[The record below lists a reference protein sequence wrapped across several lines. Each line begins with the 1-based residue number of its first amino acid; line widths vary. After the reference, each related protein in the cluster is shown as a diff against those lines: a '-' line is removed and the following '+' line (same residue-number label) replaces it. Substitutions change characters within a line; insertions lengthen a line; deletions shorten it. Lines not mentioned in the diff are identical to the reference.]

1 MALGGAPALRG
12 HARTV
17 GMTMIWTAVER
28 RAAAALLV
36 GLAGFLLLDGPGA
49 TLAGGLALLAGLSAP
64 RLALIGTYLALPL
77 VVQTR
82 PLGPLAVSASELLL
96 LVAAAGT
103 VARLPR
109 DRRPIGSRFDL
120 TIALLL
126 GSALLSLLVTE
137 YFRLSLRELRTL
149 ILEPVLS
156 FYLLLYWFPGRAI
169 GLPLAGLLAGAV
181 GIALAG
187 LLGLPFGWGTSTA
200 EGVAR
205 LQALYPSANHLGLLL
220 GRALPWLIALAWLV
234 RRWRWPALSGAALV
248 TTALAATFSL
258 GSWLGSGAAL
268 LFVVGALGG
277 RRLLALAAV
286 GAGLIGLAALALLR
300 VERVWSHLQPG
311 SGTTY
316 FRLQVWQ
323 SALAMVRDHPLLGVG
338 LDNFLYLYQQDYI
351 LPGALAEP
359 NLSHPHNFALHFW
372 LQLGLLGLVAALWL
386 IGSALRLA
394 WRALSGTCDPLT
406 RALVVGAIGSL
417 IDFLLHGSIDNSYF
431 LPDLALVFWLTMAII
446 DQCRP
451 ATMTGYVGRQ
461 RGDHGC

>member
-1 MALGGAPALRG
+1 MAFPGTSAVRG
-12 HARTV
+12 DARTV
-17 GMTMIWTAVER
+17 GMTTVER
-28 RAAAALLV
+28 RAAAALLI
-36 GLAGFLLLDGPGA
+36 GMAGFLLLDGPGA
-49 TLAGGLALLAGLSAP
+49 TVAGGLALLAGLSAP
-64 RLALIGTYLALPL
+64 RLALISAYLALPL

-82 PLGPLAVSASELLL
+82 PLGPLAVSASELLVL
-96 LVAAAGT
+96 AAAAGT

-109 DRRPIGSRFDL
+109 DRRPLGSSVDL
-120 TIALLL
+120 PTALLL
-126 GSALLSLLVTE
+126 VSALLSLLVTE

-187 LLGLPFGWGTSTA
+187 LVGLPFGWGTSPA

-220 GRALPWLIALAWLV
+220 GRTLPWLIALAWLV
-234 RRWRWPALSGAALV
+234 GRWRWLALSGAAMV
-248 TTALAATFSL
+248 VAALAATFSL
-258 GSWLGSGAAL
+258 GAWLGSGAAV
-268 LFVVGALGG
+268 LFVFGALGG
-277 RRLLALAAV
+277 RRLLALAAG
-286 GAGLIGLAALALLR
+286 GASLVGLAALALLR

-311 SGTTY
+311 SGTSF

-323 SALAMVRDHPLLGVG
+323 SAGRMVHDHPLLGVG

-359 NLSHPHNFALHFW
+359 NLSHPHNFVLHFW
-372 LQLGLLGLVAALWL
+372 LQLGLAGLVAALWL
-386 IGSALRLA
+386 IGSAFWLA
-394 WRALSGTCDPLT
+394 WRTLGRTSDPLI

-431 LPDLALVFWLTMAII
+431 LPDLALVFWLTVAII
-446 DQCRP
+446 DQCQP
-451 ATMTGYVGRQ
+451 ATMASYVGRQ
-461 RGDHGC
+461 RGDQGC